1 MSYGVHDGDVG
12 MRAVALLPCHPGK
25 GRTVYR
31 ITAITWLYAVTTIIS
46 LVVTVMSIRRRST
59 PSGRYLTLMML
70 GVILWA
76 GFGIL
81 EVSAT
86 TVDLKILWSKM
97 EYVGAVFVPVLL
109 FLFVTSHEL
118 HRRPHSVGTV
128 LALLVIPLAT
138 LAVLFTN
145 ERHSLIWTGFS
156 EVAPT
161 TNLITYE
168 HGLWFWIGWV
178 GDSYALLAVATAL
191 TVRQVIL
198 RPTLYRAQAIVLL
211 VAISFPWVASVI
223 YIAGLSP
230 IPGLDLTRVALA
242 ITGTVMAAGV
252 FRWQLA
258 DLVPIA
264 RDLAIDRMA
273 DGLIVLDPERRLV
286 DANAA
291 AMRLLGLEGKPPL
304 GRPLIELVPG
314 CPDLERIALPAGT
327 GAIECAGRWLEA
339 TVSTVDERAT
349 EAAGCVIV
357 LHDITERIEQHNE
370 LHRSRQ
376 ELEHLVEGRTRELE
390 ETLSELA
397 HANAE
402 LALANQ
408 AKDAFLTGMSHEM
421 RTPLNTVIGFSDVM
435 LQGIDGDLNHA
446 QSHHTR
452 LIHDAGQR
460 LLGFVNEAFE
470 AAHVLS
476 GEVVPEPSRFDV
488 AATIMDVA
496 DAARARTDA
505 KDLDLTVRGAADP
518 IEFVSDESIVRRV
531 LGALINRA
539 VLATPL
545 GEIAVGIQRT
555 GEGIRVEITDTGPAI
570 PEAEIGML
578 FEPFGR
584 MRSTQGL
591 RPDASGLSL
600 AMAAALA
607 ATLGGGIEVRS
618 EEGGETRLT
627 VTLPEMTTG
636 E

>member
-1 MSYGVHDGDVG
+1 MLGT
-12 MRAVALLPCHPGK
+12 RAVALLPCHPGR

-31 ITAITWLYAVTTIIS
+31 ITAITWLYAVTTVIS
-46 LVVTVMSIRRRST
+46 FVVTVMSIRRCST

-70 GVILWA
+70 GVTLWA

-86 TVDLKILWSKM
+86 TVDLKILWSKL
-97 EYVGAVFVPVLL
+97 EYVGAMFVPVLL

-118 HRRPHSVGTV
+118 QRRPHRTGTIA
-128 LALLVIPLAT
+128 ALLVIPLVT
-138 LAVLFTN
+138 LALVFTS
-145 ERHSLIWTGFS
+145 EYHSLIWTGFS
-156 EVAPT
+156 GVSPT

-178 GDSYALLAVATAL
+178 GYSYALLAVATVL

-198 RPTLYRAQAIVLL
+198 RPALYRAQAIVLL
-211 VAISFPWVASVI
+211 VAIAFPWVASII
-223 YIAGLSP
+223 YIADLSP

-242 ITGTVMAAGV
+242 VTGTVMAAGV

-273 DGLIVLDPERRLV
+273 DGFVVLDPEQRMIDMNV
-286 DANAA
+286 A
-291 AMRLLGLEGKPPL
+291 AMGLLGLEGRPPI
-304 GRPLIELVPG
+304 GRPIAEVMHE
-314 CPDLERIALPAGT
+314 CPDLARAVRPLGIAVVRCG
-327 GAIECAGRWLEA
+327 GRWLEA
-339 TVSTVDERAT
+339 TVSTVDERRVET
-349 EAAGCVIV
+349 AGCVIV
-357 LHDITERIEQHNE
+357 LHDITERIAQQDE
-370 LHRSRQ
+370 LDRGRQ
-376 ELEHLVEGRTRELE
+376 ELEHLIEGRTKELE
-390 ETLSELA
+390 DALA
-397 HANAE
+397 DLARVNE
-402 LALANQ
+402 DLALANQ

-545 GEIAVGIQRT
+545 GEIAVDIARAH
-555 GEGIRVEITDTGPAI
+555 EGVRIEIIDSGPVI
-570 PEAEIGML
+570 PETEIGML

-607 ATLGGGIEVRS
+607 ATLGGGIEVLS

-627 VTLPEMTTG
+627 VNLPEMTTG